1 MNLPNT
7 ITVLRVAATPAIAL
21 LMYAESPVAL
31 LCSLVLFGL
40 AMLGDIAD
48 GAIARRRDI
57 RTTFGTFLDPV
68 ADKILILTMLIVLAH
83 VGVVPMWVA
92 VGMLWRELIV
102 TGIRNVASARG
113 DVIGANWMGKT
124 KAALQTTTILAGQS
138 LVAATAAGW
147 MSGRGLAQGGAA
159 VEALATGTLALSAI
173 FAMVF
178 VYKNRAL
185 LFDGV

>member
-1 MNLPNT
+1 MNVPNT
-7 ITVLRVAATPAIAL
+7 ITVLRVVATPAIAL

-31 LCSLVLFGL
+31 FGSLVLFGL

-68 ADKILILTMLIVLAH
+68 ADKILILTMFIVLGH
-83 VGVVPMWVA
+83 LRVIPMWVA
-92 VGMLWRELIV
+92 LGMLWRELIV
-102 TGIRNVASARG
+102 TGIRSVASARG

-124 KAALQTTTILAGQS
+124 KAALQTTTILAGQC
-138 LVAATAAGW
+138 LVTASAAGW
-147 MSGRGLAQGGAA
+147 LSGRGLAQGGAA
-159 VEALATGTLALSAI
+159 VEALAIGTLALSAI

-178 VYKNRAL
+178 VHKNRAL
-185 LFDGV
+185 LFEEM